1 MAGNADN
8 NPARQFTVAWQ
19 AAAAALGEWRQQVAA
34 ATTEALGKLDPAV
47 RAAMEAGRAA
57 FTGDWRACHC
67 ACGTAHPDDR
77 GVCDG
82 SAVMTRRVGQTDVR
96 LCAPCAVAQG
106 VAEFSR

>member
-8 NPARQFTVAWQ
+8 PRRQFAAAWQ
-19 AAAAALGEWRQQVAA
+19 AAAAALGEWRQRVAT
-34 ATTEALGKLDPAV
+34 ATSEALDKLDPAV

-67 ACGTAHPDDR
+67 ACGTTHPDDR

-82 SAVMTRRVGQTDVR
+82 SAVMTRRVGETDVR

-106 VAEFSR
+106 FAEFSR